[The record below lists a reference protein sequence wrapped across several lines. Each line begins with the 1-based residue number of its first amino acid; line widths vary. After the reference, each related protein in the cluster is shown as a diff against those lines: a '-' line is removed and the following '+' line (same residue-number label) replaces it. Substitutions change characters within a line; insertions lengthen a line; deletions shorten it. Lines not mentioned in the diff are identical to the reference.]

1 MTSQATYIQKC
12 PICGRRLQVQVR
24 YLGMVLTC
32 QHCQG
37 RFVAKD
43 SSSSIFDDEMV
54 IEDERVE
61 NVLHKLQNDLQKSGI
76 ISHVGSL

>member
-12 PICGRRLQVQVR
+12 PICGRRLRVQVR
-24 YLGMVLTC
+24 YLGMTLTC

-43 SSSSIFDDEMV
+43 TSSIWDNEVDL
-54 IEDERVE
+54 EDGRVE
-61 NVLHKLQNDLQKSGI
+61 KALHTLEDDLQKSGI
-76 ISHVGSL
+76 FSHAGSH